1 MTLKRTNSGDKDFL
15 SLVEGLNAE
24 LWKRYPDIQAD
35 YAPLNNVDNLQTA
48 IVAYVNDTPAGCGCF
63 KKIADDTIEIKRM
76 FTHPDFRGKG
86 IAASVIGEIETWAR
100 ELEYKYSALEFG
112 PRQPEARS
120 VYEKCGYTLTE
131 NYVPYVGMPHSICMK
146 KKL

>member
-1 MTLKRTNSGDKDFL
+1 MTLKRTNSSDKDFL

-24 LWKRYPDIQAD
+24 LWERYPDIQAD
-35 YAPLNNVDNLQTA
+35 YAPLNNVDNLGTV
-48 IVAYVNDTPAGCGCF
+48 IVAYVDETPAGCGCF
-63 KKIADDTIEIKRM
+63 KKIEDDTIEIKRM

-86 IAASVIGEIETWAR
+86 IAASVISEIETWAR
-100 ELEYKYSALEFG
+100 ELGYMHSALEFG

-131 NYVPYVGMPHSICMK
+131 NYEPYIGMPHSICMK